1 MYLWNLGEKKKTK
14 THHKKKT
21 PDFWLPWIVGGKRG
35 NWKAGEQKLQTSGCE
50 YL

>member
-1 MYLWNLGEKKKTK
+1 MESRRKKKKTK
-14 THHKKKT
+14 THHKKKR

-35 NWKAGEQKLQTSGCE
+35 NWKAGEQKIQTSGRE